1 MQLKR
6 RDFVALA
13 ASIGAM
19 ATLGLTGC
27 APDGGAQQGED
38 LEEKREPLPVAS
50 DSPIT
55 RIRSICG
62 NCHNNCGVIAS
73 VQDGVVIGVEG
84 DPDHPF
90 NRGAMC
96 GKGQSFIDVLY
107 SPDRLQYPMKR
118 VGERG
123 QDEWERIEWDEA
135 LQTIADRLN
144 EIKEQYG
151 PETLLYCKGA
161 PVQNI
166 VPNAFQELFSR
177 YGSPN
182 SSGAGNLC
190 FVPRAVALRTTYGYR
205 DEEDY
210 NNTDLII
217 NWGANPFASMRPGSY
232 MCYEK
237 KGFLSPFFDAMERGA
252 KLYVIDP
259 IFTETA
265 SKADEWIPIKPAT
278 DGALGLAMINTIIGE
293 DLYDHDFVETW
304 CAGFDE
310 VSEFIQEYTPE
321 WAEGITGISAAKIQE
336 LARLYATTERAVIHE
351 GNNFALHDNCVQAV
365 RTIGILRAI
374 TGHLEAEGCSSC
386 YPSVIGSPYPV
397 ELGGH
402 GGMKTTVTPEAA
414 HVNAERYPLL
424 SAGMPG
430 TLEAIET
437 GTPYQPRALFVYHGN
452 PLITQGGSDRM
463 REVLNKLDF
472 IVVCDLYYTET
483 AHQLA
488 DIVLPDTTW
497 MERYDYRTYP
507 ISDGGIIA
515 LRRPVIEQPL
525 HGIRTVYDMERT
537 LADKL
542 GLGEDYP
549 WSTQEEF
556 ITYILSPSKCTLD
569 ELLDDPI
576 FPIGSHEFG
585 QHETGALRADGEKGF
600 ETATGKVMLVDGA
613 FKANGYPPLP
623 AYVACTGTPEGSPE
637 VAADYPLTGI
647 NRRSVQYVHSKYR
660 SNVYMR
666 EQHPEPEV
674 TLNPVD
680 ATERGIVEGDRVTVS
695 SPMGSS
701 TFTLRV
707 SERVM
712 PSTAWVDGCWGNPG
726 EAVGSEMNRLV
737 DGSNLD
743 EISQSPNIMSFLME
757 VSA

>member
-1 MQLKR
+1 MILKR
-6 RDFVALA
+6 REFVALSSLA
-13 ASIGAM
+13 AVATATGA
-19 ATLGLTGC
+19 LTSC
-27 APDGGAQQGED
+27 APQQQENA
-38 LEEKREPLPVAS
+38 EQEPAS
-50 DSPIT
+50 RASTSPIT
-55 RIRSICG
+55 KVRTICG
-62 NCHNNCGVIAS
+62 NCHNNCGVVAS
-73 VQDGVVIGVEG
+73 VQDGVVIALEG

-90 NRGAMC
+90 NKGALC
-96 GKGQSFIDVLY
+96 GKGQSFLDVLY

-123 QDEWERIEWDEA
+123 TDQWERIEWDEA
-135 LQTIADRLN
+135 LQTIADRLT

-190 FVPRAVALRTTYGYR
+190 FVPRAVALRSTYGYR

-237 KGFLSPFFDAMERGA
+237 KGFLSPFFDAKERGA
-252 KLYVIDP
+252 ALYVIDP
-259 IFTETA
+259 VFTETA
-265 SKADEWIPIKPAT
+265 AKADTWIPIRPAT
-278 DGALGLAMINTIIGE
+278 DGALGLAMINVTINE
-293 DLYDHDFVETW
+293 DLYDHEFVEAWCDGFAELSDFV
-304 CAGFDE
+304 
-310 VSEFIQEYTPE
+310 QEYTPA
-321 WAEGITGISAAKIQE
+321 WAEGITGIPADQIAE
-336 LARLYATTERAVIHE
+336 LARLYATTKRAVIHE

-402 GGMKTTVTPEAA
+402 GGMKTTVTPEAT
-414 HVNAERYPLL
+414 HVNAERYPML

-437 GTPYQPRALFVYHGN
+437 GVPYQPRALFVYHGN
-452 PLITQGGSDRM
+452 PLVTQGGSDRM
-463 REVLNKLDF
+463 REVLSTLEF
-472 IVVCDLYYTET
+472 VVVCDLFYTET

-488 DIVLPDTTW
+488 DIILPDTTW
-497 MERYDYRTYP
+497 LERFDYRTYP
-507 ISDGGIIA
+507 ISDGGVIA
-515 LRRPVIEQPL
+515 LRRPAVEPL
-525 HGIRTVYDMERT
+525 YGIWPVYDMERT

-556 ITYILSPSKCTLD
+556 ITYMLSPSNCTLD
-569 ELLDDPI
+569 ALLEDPI

-585 QHETGALRADGEKGF
+585 QHETGALRADGQPGF
-600 ETATGKVMLVDGA
+600 ETATGKVMLVNGA
-613 FKANGYPPLP
+613 FKKNGYPALP
-623 AYVACTGTPEGSPE
+623 AYVPCTGTPEGSPE
-637 VAADYPLTGI
+637 LAEQYPLTGI
-647 NRRSVQYVHSKYR
+647 NRRSVHYVHSKYR
-660 SNVYMR
+660 GNVYLR

-674 TLNPVD
+674 TLNPLD
-680 ATERGIVEGDRVTVS
+680 AQARGVKAGEQVRVS
-695 SPMGSS
+695 SPVGSS
-701 TFTLRV
+701 MFTLRT

-712 PSTAWVDGCWGNPG
+712 PATAWVDGCWGNPG
-726 EAVGSEMNRLV
+726 EAEGSEMNRLV
-737 DGSNLD
+737 DGTKLD

-757 VSA
+757 VSR